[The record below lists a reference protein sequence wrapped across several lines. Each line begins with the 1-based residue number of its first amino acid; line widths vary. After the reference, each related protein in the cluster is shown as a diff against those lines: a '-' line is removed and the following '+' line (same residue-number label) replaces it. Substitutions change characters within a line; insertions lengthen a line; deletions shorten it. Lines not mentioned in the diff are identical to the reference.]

1 MIIRDLYVS
10 DLPKINSFWEKH
22 HKGIRGIPER
32 KYLVT
37 EAVVENDDQIVAY
50 GHLRFFAEA
59 LLFLNKDASKFQQAK
74 ALKFL
79 MDKAIADSRRAGL
92 DAINVGTDD
101 VQFEMLLRSHYKLT
115 DRGTVLSLGLDNGRI

>member
-1 MIIRDLYVS
+1 MIIRDLLVS
-10 DLPKINSFWEKH
+10 DLPKIDSFWQKY

-37 EAVVENDDQIVAY
+37 EAVVENDDQIVGY

-59 LLFLNKDASKFQQAK
+59 LLFLNRDASKFQQTK
-74 ALKFL
+74 ALKLL
-79 MDKAIADSRRAGL
+79 MEKAIADSRLAGL